1 MNLLSLSPVYSRA
14 SGATATCR
22 NRAVG
27 NDLSNRGA
35 IRKGTCKPLSS
46 CWLIHSTNRNGI
58 PILSLSYIYIIY
70 IVIYI
75 YIIHC
80 YIYIIHIN
88 IEIDTDRDT
97 DVDIDRYMIFIT
109 GAKTH
114 LIIPTGC
121 RSLGRIIKVDFLDFF
136 LGSETHPLMQPVYP

>member
-1 MNLLSLSPVYSRA
+1 MQASVFLLADTFDKQEWNSDIIIIIY
-14 SGATATCR
+14 
-22 NRAVG
+22 
-27 NDLSNRGA
+27 
-35 IRKGTCKPLSS
+35 
-46 CWLIHSTNRNGI
+46 IHYI
-58 PILSLSYIYIIY
+58 HCYIYIY
-70 IVIYI
+70 
-75 YIIHC
+75 HTLL